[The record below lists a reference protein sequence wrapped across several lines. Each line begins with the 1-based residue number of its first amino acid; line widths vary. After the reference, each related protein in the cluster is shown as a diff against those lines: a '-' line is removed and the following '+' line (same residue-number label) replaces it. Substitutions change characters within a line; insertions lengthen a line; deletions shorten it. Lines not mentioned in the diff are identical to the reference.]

1 MFKYLI
7 ILTATIIAGAA
18 AYFSIFGL
26 VQVYTGI
33 ALPIIIMG
41 SALEIGKLVAA
52 SFLYRYW
59 EKISL
64 LLKTYLIISVLTLM
78 LITSIGIFG
87 YLTASY
93 QKDTL
98 PIKETNQI
106 LERNKIETDRL
117 MFRKTEIDKQIS
129 ELPKNFVNGRKQ
141 LLNTFKPELDTI
153 NKQIDLLQ
161 KQTSELQSK
170 KLNTETHI
178 GPIMFVAKVLKQ
190 DPDDSIFYFTLL
202 IMLVFDPLA
211 VALTLCANIIIKDSG
226 KNIPASSKEDEEDT
240 KKSDNPSIAI
250 NDNKFNQ
257 LLNIQ
262 QRKEELLNKS
272 RV

>member
-59 EKISL
+59 EKITL

-226 KNIPASSKEDEEDT
+226 KNLVLPVKDDQDS
-240 KKSDNPSIAI
+240 KKSENISTTI
-250 NDNKFNQ
+250 NNDKFDH
-257 LLNIQ
+257 LLNTQ